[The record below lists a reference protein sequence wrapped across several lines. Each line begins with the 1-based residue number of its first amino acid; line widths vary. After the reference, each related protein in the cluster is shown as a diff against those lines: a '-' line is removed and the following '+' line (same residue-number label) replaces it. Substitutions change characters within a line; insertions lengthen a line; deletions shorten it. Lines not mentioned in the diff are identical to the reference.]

1 MALTG
6 TLQNGLERYGIGPN
20 VRDLRTRKRMGLVEL
35 CAHGSRRH
43 CSRRSSEPDVP
54 DAADAAAMNGRVV
67 GMVTRRDVRH
77 GAGR

>member
-35 CAHGSRRH
+35 CAHGSRRQ

-54 DAADAAAMNGRVV
+54 DAAAMNGRVV